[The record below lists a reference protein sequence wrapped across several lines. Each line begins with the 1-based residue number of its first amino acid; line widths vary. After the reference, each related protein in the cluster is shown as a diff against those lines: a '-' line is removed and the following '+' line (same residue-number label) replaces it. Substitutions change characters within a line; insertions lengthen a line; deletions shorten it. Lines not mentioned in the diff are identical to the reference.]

1 MFTQTCFIRKNTKEL
16 QDKLLKLGYEEWDK
30 RFFFEKLKNK

>member
-1 MFTQTCFIRKNTKEL
+1 MIIKKRKEMIEDEIISFETAILAK
-16 QDKLLKLGYEEWDK
+16 DK